1 MVDGIQLRTPAV
13 AHPEEEAPMNRRTVL
28 SLAVGGLALAACGGL
43 TLDQIATS
51 IANWAKSNCNGI
63 IVNVAD
69 LVSAL
74 TGLDLS
80 NINVA
85 SYGQLICQQFTVAQ
99 AQNLPKLG
107 ANKATVVIVNGRPVQ
122 VTTP

>member
-1 MVDGIQLRTPAV
+1 
-13 AHPEEEAPMNRRTVL
+13 MNRRTVL

-51 IANWAKSNCNGI
+51 IANWAKANCNGI
-63 IVNVAD
+63 VVTVSD

-80 NINVA
+80 KISVET
-85 SYGQLICQQFTVAQ
+85 YGNLICQQVKVAE
-99 AQNLPKLG
+99 ASNSPKLG
-107 ANKATVVIVNGRPVQ
+107 SNNKALIVIVNGKPVQ